1 MGQINMKDP
10 VGRQGITALKD
21 ILDYPVYVSYCM
33 HILPPIQK
41 SHLLTDVVAWGK
53 ELQAV

>member
-1 MGQINMKDP
+1 MKDP